1 MPLAAEAR
9 LARQLALVALMGAI
23 LNFIAFYPGI
33 LHHDAWAYFQAARD
47 NDWTNWQP
55 PLLGFLWIPLQKIY
69 YGPQPML
76 LLFVAGYWAGFWLL
90 ARVMIAEGRGIAIAT
105 LAAAFF
111 PLALN
116 YNGQLVKDV
125 SMGVCLLLAAGF
137 AACLLRGVFRGR
149 TAKGLLALFLVMGA
163 FMRANSLFALP
174 PLFDLAGAAASRR
187 SAGRG
192 LVQRAVIVC
201 VLAALVAPAHLMADR
216 YLFRVKDIAPMS
228 QLQVFDLGGIS
239 YFSGADA
246 FQGFFGPDFTAK
258 NRTCYTPRFWDV
270 YGWGGC
276 PEVYE
281 NLKPKFGVELGKL
294 WLAGIAA
301 HPFAYVT
308 HRLAHINRFLQF
320 ACTGCKEM
328 VFTGAQSTNQT
339 EFTFTPTFLYKTID
353 AVSQAI
359 NDTPFG
365 RPYVFLLVCLAWAW
379 AALAIPNTTTRRIT
393 LALALSGAMYALG
406 FAIVG
411 IASDYR
417 YIFWTMLCAAVTTPA
432 VVARVLARRD
442 ATLSFRVG
450 PLALIA
456 AVMLLREIVVRF
468 AL

>member
-1 MPLAAEAR
+1 MPVTQEVR
-9 LARQLALVALMGAI
+9 LARQLALAAAAGAI
-23 LNFIAFYPGI
+23 LNFTAFYPGI
-33 LHHDAWAYFQAARD
+33 LHHDAWAYFKAARD
-47 NDWTNWQP
+47 SDWTNWQP
-55 PLLGFLWIPLQKIY
+55 PLLGFLWIPLQKIH

-76 LLFVAGYWAGFWLL
+76 LLFVAGYWTGFWLI
-90 ARVMIAEGRGIAIAT
+90 ARAMIAEGRGIAIAT
-105 LAAAFF
+105 FLAAFF

-125 SMGVCLLLAAGF
+125 SMGICLLLAAGL
-137 AACLLRGVFRGR
+137 AACLLRGLFRGR
-149 TAKGLLALFLVMGA
+149 VAKGLVAFFLLIGA

-174 PLFDLAGAAASRR
+174 PLLDLAGSAASRR
-187 SAGRG
+187 WAARG
-192 LVQRAVIVC
+192 LMQRAAIVC

-216 YLFRVKDIAPMS
+216 YLFRVNDIAPMS

-246 FQGFFGPDFTAK
+246 FQGFFGPDFPAK

-281 NLKPKFGVELGKL
+281 NLKPKFGAGLTKL
-294 WLAGIAA
+294 WLEGIAA
-301 HPFAYVT
+301 HPVAYLT

-320 ACTGCKEM
+320 ACIDCKEM
-328 VFTGAQSTNQT
+328 VFTGAQSTNQS
-339 EFTFTPTFLYKTID
+339 EFTFTPTVLYRTID

-379 AALAIPNTTTRRIT
+379 AALAIPNAVTRQIT
-393 LALALSGAMYALG
+393 LALVLSGAMYTLG
-406 FAIVG
+406 FAVVG

-417 YIFWTMLCAAVTTPA
+417 YIFWTMLCAAAATP
-432 VVARVLARRD
+432 VIVARVLVRRE
-442 ATLSFRVG
+442 TPRVYRVG

-456 AVMLLREIVVRF
+456 AIILLREIVVRF

>member
-1 MPLAAEAR
+1 MSVSQETR
-9 LARQLALVALMGAI
+9 LARQLALAALAGAV

-33 LHHDAWAYFQAARD
+33 LHHDAWAYFKAARD

-55 PLLGFLWIPLQKIY
+55 PLLGFLWIPLHKIY

-76 LLFVAGYWAGFWLL
+76 ALFVAGYWAGFWLV
-90 ARVMIAEGRGIAIAT
+90 ARSMIAEGRGIAIAT
-105 LAAAFF
+105 LAAAAF

-125 SMGVCLLLAAGF
+125 SMGICLLLAAGI
-137 AACLLRGVFRGR
+137 AACLLRGVFHGR
-149 TAKGLLALFLVMGA
+149 VAKGLLAFFLLTGA

-174 PLFDLAGAAASRR
+174 PLLDLAGSAASRR
-187 SAGRG
+187 WAARG
-192 LVQRAVIVC
+192 LLQRAVIVC
-201 VLAALVAPAHLMADR
+201 VLSALVAPAHLLADR

-246 FQGFFGPDFTAK
+246 FQGFFGPDFPAK

-281 NLKPKFGVELGKL
+281 NLKPKFGPELTKL
-294 WLAGIAA
+294 WLQGIAA
-301 HPFAYVT
+301 HPLAYLT

-328 VFTGAQSTNQT
+328 VFTGAQSTNQS
-339 EFTFTPTFLYKTID
+339 EFTFAPTVLYTTID
-353 AVSQAI
+353 AISQAI

-379 AALAIPNTTTRRIT
+379 AALGVPNAATRQIT
-393 LALALSGAMYALG
+393 LSLALAGAMYALG

-417 YIFWTMLCAAVTTPA
+417 YIFWTMLSAAATTPA
-432 VVARVLARRD
+432 IVARVLARRD
-442 ATLSFRVG
+442 APLAYRIG
-450 PLALIA
+450 PLLLIA
-456 AVMLLREIVVRF
+456 AVILLREIVVRF

>member
-1 MPLAAEAR
+1 MDAAQHSRLSRHLAAA
-9 LARQLALVALMGAI
+9 ALVGAV

-33 LHHDAWAYFQAARD
+33 LHHDAWAYFKAARD

-69 YGPQPML
+69 FGPQPML
-76 LLFVAGYWAGFWLL
+76 ALFVAGYWTGFWLI
-90 ARVMIAEGRGIAIAT
+90 ARAMIAEGRGIAIAT
-105 LAAAFF
+105 LASALF

-125 SMGVCLLLAAGF
+125 SMGICLLLAAGF
-137 AACLLRGVFRGR
+137 AACLLRGNIRR
-149 TAKGLLALFLVMGA
+149 AAAGLLGPVLIAGA

-174 PLFDLAGAAASRR
+174 PLLDLAGVAASRR
-187 SAGRG
+187 WAARG
-192 LVQRAVIVC
+192 LLQRAAIVC

-246 FQGFFGPDFTAK
+246 FQGFFGPAFPAK

-281 NLKPKFGVELGKL
+281 NLKPKFGAELSKL
-294 WLAGIAA
+294 WLEGIAA
-301 HPFAYVT
+301 HPLAYAT
-308 HRLAHINRFLQF
+308 HRFAHINRFLQF
-320 ACTGCKEM
+320 VCTECKEF

-339 EFTFTPTFLYKTID
+339 EFTFAPTFLYETID
-353 AVSQAI
+353 ALSQAI

-365 RPYVFLLVCLAWAW
+365 RPYVYLLICLAWAW
-379 AALAIPNTTTRRIT
+379 AALAIPDAVTRRIALT
-393 LALALSGAMYALG
+393 LSLSGAMYALG
-406 FAIVG
+406 FGIVG

-417 YIFWTMLCAAVTTPA
+417 YVFWTMLCAAAATP
-432 VVARVLARRD
+432 VVMARVIARRD
-442 ATLSFRVG
+442 APLAYRLG
-450 PLALIA
+450 PLLLIA
-456 AVMLLREIVVRF
+456 AVILLREIVVRF

>member
-1 MPLAAEAR
+1 MPVTAETR
-9 LARQLALVALMGAI
+9 LARHLALAAFAGAI

-33 LHHDAWAYFQAARD
+33 LHHDAWAYFKAARD

-76 LLFVAGYWAGFWLL
+76 VLFVAGYWSGFWLI
-90 ARVMIAEGRGIAIAT
+90 ARAMIVEGRGIAIAT
-105 LAAAFF
+105 LLAAFF

-125 SMGVCLLLAAGF
+125 SMGICLLLAAGF

-149 TAKGLLALFLVMGA
+149 MAKGLLALFLVMGA

-174 PLFDLAGAAASRR
+174 PLLDLAGASASRR
-187 SAGRG
+187 WATRG

-201 VLAALVAPAHLMADR
+201 VLAALVAPAHLIADR

-246 FQGFFGPDFTAK
+246 FQGFFGPAFPAK

-294 WLAGIAA
+294 WLEGIAA
-301 HPFAYVT
+301 HPLAYLT

-328 VFTGAQSTNQT
+328 VFTGGQSTNQN
-339 EFTFTPTFLYKTID
+339 EFTFAPTFLYRAID
-353 AVSQAI
+353 WMSQTI

-379 AALAIPNTTTRRIT
+379 AALAIPNALTRQIT
-393 LALALSGAMYALG
+393 VSLALSGALYALG

-417 YIFWTMLCAAVTTPA
+417 YIFWTMLCAAATTPA
-432 VVARVLARRD
+432 VVARVLAQREAPLAYR
-442 ATLSFRVG
+442 LG
-450 PLALIA
+450 PLLLIA
-456 AVMLLREIVVRF
+456 AVILLREIVVRF

>member
-1 MPLAAEAR
+1 MPVTAEIR
-9 LARQLALVALMGAI
+9 LARHLALAALAGAI

-33 LHHDAWAYFQAARD
+33 LHHDAWAYFKAARD

-76 LLFVAGYWAGFWLL
+76 VLFVAGYWTGFWLI
-90 ARVMIAEGRGIAIAT
+90 ARAMIAKGRSIAIAT
-105 LAAAFF
+105 FLAAFF
-111 PLALN
+111 PMALN
-116 YNGQLVKDV
+116 FNGQLVKDV
-125 SMGVCLLLAAGF
+125 SMGICLMLAAGF
-137 AACLLRGVFRGR
+137 AACLLRGNIRRAAAPF
-149 TAKGLLALFLVMGA
+149 LWLFLAAGA

-174 PLFDLAGAAASRR
+174 PLIDLAGAGASRR
-187 SAGRG
+187 WAGRG

-201 VLAALVAPAHLMADR
+201 LLSALVAPAHLIADR
-216 YLFRVKDIAPMS
+216 YLFRVKDIAPIS

-246 FQGFFGPDFTAK
+246 FQGFFGPAFPAK

-281 NLKPKFGVELGKL
+281 NLKPKFGLALSKL
-294 WLAGIAA
+294 WLEGIAA
-301 HPFAYVT
+301 HPLAYLT

-320 ACTGCKEM
+320 ACIDCKEM
-328 VFTGAQSTNQT
+328 VFTGGQSTNQT
-339 EFTFTPTFLYKTID
+339 EFTFAPTFLYRTID
-353 AVSQAI
+353 AAAQAI

-379 AALAIPNTTTRRIT
+379 AALAIPNQATRQIT
-393 LALALSGAMYALG
+393 LALALSGALYALG
-406 FAIVG
+406 FGLVG

-417 YIFWTMLCAAVTTPA
+417 YVFWTMLCAAVTTPV
-432 VVARVLARRD
+432 VVARVLSRRD
-442 ATLSFRVG
+442 APLAYRAG
-450 PLALIA
+450 PLVLIA

-468 AL
+468 ALG